1 MLSREDVSGRTG
13 NFRRDIV
20 DTTSNKLRS
29 AMPSL
34 LAAVGLV
41 ALLAG
46 CAGYVPGRQAYWD
59 TRLKELCAED
69 GGVRII
75 ERVVLS
81 PRDVASL
88 PRSDGMISIPSEA
101 TKDPSQSLYAKTART
116 TMLHEKNPSVR
127 RDLKVVIRAS
137 DKRVV
142 AEWVVYS
149 RVGGDFPTGISHPSS
164 FTCPEPRQLLEEL
177 QPLFVVKE

>member
-1 MLSREDVSGRTG
+1 MAIKSSKSRG
-13 NFRRDIV
+13 I
-20 DTTSNKLRS
+20 
-29 AMPSL
+29 
-34 LAAVGLV
+34 GLV
-41 ALLAG
+41 TNPQIVLGSLVFLLAG
-46 CAGYVPGRQAYWD
+46 CTSYVPGRQTYWD
-59 TRLKELCAED
+59 SRINNLCAED

-88 PRSDGMISIPSEA
+88 PRSDGMISVPSEA
-101 TKDPSQSLYAKTART
+101 TKDPSQPLYAKNYRT
-116 TMLHEKNPSVR
+116 TILHERNPSVR
-127 RDLKVVIRAS
+127 RDVKVVVRAS

-164 FTCPEPRQLLEEL
+164 FTCPEPRRLLEEL
-177 QPLFVVKE
+177 QPLFILKE

>member
-1 MLSREDVSGRTG
+1 M
-13 NFRRDIV
+13 
-20 DTTSNKLRS
+20 DTSSNNLKSPALR
-29 AMPSL
+29 L
-34 LAAVGLV
+34 LAAVGLL

-46 CAGYVPGRQAYWD
+46 CAGYVPGRQTYWD
-59 TRLKELCAED
+59 SRIEKLCAED

-81 PRDVASL
+81 PRDLASL
-88 PRSDGMISIPSEA
+88 PKSNGMVSVPSEA
-101 TKDPSQSLYAKTART
+101 TRDPSHLVYAKTAGT
-116 TMLHEKNPSVR
+116 TMLHERNPSVR
-127 RDLKVVIRAS
+127 RDVRVVIRAS

-164 FTCPEPRQLLEEL
+164 FTCPEPRQLIEEL